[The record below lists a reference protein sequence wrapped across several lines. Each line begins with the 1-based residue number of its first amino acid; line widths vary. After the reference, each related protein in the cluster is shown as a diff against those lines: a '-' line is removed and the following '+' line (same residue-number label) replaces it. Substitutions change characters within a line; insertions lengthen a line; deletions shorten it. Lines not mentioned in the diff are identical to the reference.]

1 MRTSLTIRIFL
12 GFIAIVIV
20 FSGTALYAVFRMD
33 SIRRDLQLTS
43 QGYLELTRALA
54 QVKTIAESRDAYVER
69 ALAEADP
76 RVRQYLVRYAR
87 DFYPRVLRERLAE
100 LAAAARRLAGDEIPA
115 VDSRFATDIADRLDH
130 AIELNRAAEAAA
142 AEFFDQSAEAAVPTE
157 TVAKQKESSAALGR
171 EIRLVALNLDN
182 RIAQG
187 VRRAE
192 QEERNAIWAL
202 LLLSMLALAAGLV
215 VTLLMTRALRPLR
228 SVTDGARAIS
238 RGGFDVNVPVGGSE
252 EIATLATAFND
263 MAQAL
268 KDREAV
274 LSRRSVEFESFNTFL
289 ENVLDSVATGVVVCN
304 RALEITVINRA
315 ARRLLGYALVDPT
328 GKPLE
333 ALPLQQLLSDR
344 LDKLRA
350 ILDDGPPLQIETLS
364 LKVGQAP
371 TLLVDVRVL
380 PFKQLGAPSN
390 IAGLVLLLDDVTER
404 ESTRD
409 RLLQSERLAAMGRLA
424 AQVAH
429 EIRNPLSSIGLNCE
443 LLADDVRAVSQQNP
457 EVDRLL
463 GAISKEI
470 DRLTELTD
478 GYLRYARLPDAT
490 KRVADLG
497 PVVTDVADFVRP
509 DFERRGLHLAV
520 EVPTSL
526 PPLAIDPSQVR
537 LALLNLLRNAA
548 DATGTGHTVTMSV
561 QKLERAIQIAVDDEG
576 PGIAEAAAAHLFE
589 PFFSTKQD
597 GTGLGLSVTRD
608 VAIEH
613 GGTAGYEP
621 RPGGGSRFYIRLAR
635 DA

>member
-1 MRTSLTIRIFL
+1 MRTSLTIRIFV

-20 FSGTALYAVFRMD
+20 FGSTSQYAVFRMD

-54 QVKTIAESRDAYVER
+54 QIKAIAESRDAYVER

-87 DFYPRVLRERLAE
+87 DFYPRVLRERLGE
-100 LAAAARRLAGDEIPA
+100 LAASARRLAGSDLTA
-115 VDSRFATDIADRLDH
+115 TDSRFASDIADRLEH
-130 AIELNRAAEAAA
+130 ALELNRTAETAAS
-142 AEFFDQSAEAAVPTE
+142 EFFDQAFEASVPAEI
-157 TVAKQKESSAALGR
+157 VARQKESSAALGR

-192 QEERNAIWAL
+192 QQERNAVWVL
-202 LLLSMLALAAGLV
+202 LLLSLLALLVGLA

-228 SVTDGARAIS
+228 TVTEGARAIS
-238 RGGFDVNVPVGGSE
+238 RGGFDVRVPPSGSD
-252 EIATLATAFND
+252 EIATLANAFND

-268 KDREAV
+268 KDREAA
-274 LSRRSVEFESFNTFL
+274 LARRSVEFESFNTFL
-289 ENVLDSVATGVVVCN
+289 ENVLDSVATGVIVCN
-304 RALEITVINRA
+304 RALEITVSNRA
-315 ARRLLGYALVDPT
+315 ARRLLGYALIDPA
-328 GKPLE
+328 GKL
-333 ALPLQQLLSDR
+333 LDSTPLQQLLAGHMAG
-344 LDKLRA
+344 LRA
-350 ILDDGPPLQIETLS
+350 VLDDGPPLQIENQS
-364 LKVGQAP
+364 LKVAQNPA
-371 TLLVDVRVL
+371 LLVDVRVL
-380 PFKQLGAPSN
+380 PFKQVGAPSN
-390 IAGLVLLLDDVTER
+390 IAGLVVLLDDVTER
-404 ESTRD
+404 ERTRD

-443 LLADDVRAVSQQNP
+443 LLADDVAAVKQQNP
-457 EVDRLL
+457 EVQRLL
-463 GAISKEI
+463 GAISQEI

-509 DFERRGLHLAV
+509 DFERRGLHLDV
-520 EVPTSL
+520 DVPAQL
-526 PPLAIDPSQVR
+526 PRLMIDPSQVR

-561 QKLERAIQIAVDDEG
+561 QALDRSVQIAVDDEG
-576 PGIAEAAAAHLFE
+576 PGIAEAEAAHLFE
-589 PFFSTKQD
+589 PFFSTKED
-597 GTGLGLSVTRD
+597 GTGLGLNVTRD

-621 RPGGGSRFYIRLAR
+621 RPGGGSRFYIRLALDR
-635 DA
+635 